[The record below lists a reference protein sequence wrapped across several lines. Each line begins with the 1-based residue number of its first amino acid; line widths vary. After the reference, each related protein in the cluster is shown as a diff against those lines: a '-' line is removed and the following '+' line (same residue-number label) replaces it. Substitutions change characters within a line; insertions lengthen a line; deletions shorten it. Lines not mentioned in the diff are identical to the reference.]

1 MNYKQSTGFLSL
13 RPGQNPK
20 EVTGLNPGCWAARLL
35 CCDKAVSLLKKPE
48 SSKMDRRTTVSGIR
62 GWED

>member
-1 MNYKQSTGFLSL
+1 MNYKQSMGFLSL

-35 CCDKAVSLLKKPE
+35 CCDQAVSLLKKPE